1 MGYCQM
7 VSLGS
12 CQVCSPQMGLQPTE
26 SEPPFTAHRTRH
38 KRKAAVWSLASW
50 NVRSLVDVEGP
61 VQTARQ
67 RKEVTNAEERRID
80 QVVSELYRYK
90 IDVAALQETK
100 WVGDAAYRVGDSMV
114 LTAGR
119 KTLDSDETRV
129 RGEGVALVLSSKAK
143 FAWKEGGSKW
153 KACSSVTMQ
162 LIPCCCA
169 TPNRSCTSYIIMY
182 LSCTCRL

>member
-1 MGYCQM
+1 MRFWPVFVCVCVGGGVSVTQHYDCQRLHVVTPGWLYTLCNWRKLTQTWNNMSMSMGYRQM

-67 RKEVTNAEERRID
+67 RKEVANAEERRID
-80 QVVSELYRYK
+80 QVVSELNRYK

-100 WVGDAAYRVGDSMV
+100 WFRDAAYRFGANS
-114 LTAGR
+114 G
-119 KTLDSDETRV
+119 
-129 RGEGVALVLSSKAK
+129 
-143 FAWKEGGSKW
+143 KENSRFW
-153 KACSSVTMQ
+153 
-162 LIPCCCA
+162 
-169 TPNRSCTSYIIMY
+169 
-182 LSCTCRL
+182 

>member
-1 MGYCQM
+1 MGYRQM

-12 CQVCSPQMGLQPTE
+12 CQVCSPQIGLQPTE
-26 SEPPFTAHRTRH
+26 SEPSFTALRTRH
-38 KRKAAVWSLASW
+38 KRKMAVWSLATW

-67 RKEVTNAEERRID
+67 RKEVANAEERRID
-80 QVVSELYRYK
+80 QAVSELNRYK

-100 WVGDAAYRVGDSMV
+100 WFGDETYRVGNCMV

-119 KTLDSDETRV
+119 KTPDAHESRV

-143 FAWKEGGSKW
+143 DAWKEGGTKW
-153 KACSSVTMQ
+153 RAWSS
-162 LIPCCCA
+162 
-169 TPNRSCTSYIIMY
+169 
-182 LSCTCRL
+182 